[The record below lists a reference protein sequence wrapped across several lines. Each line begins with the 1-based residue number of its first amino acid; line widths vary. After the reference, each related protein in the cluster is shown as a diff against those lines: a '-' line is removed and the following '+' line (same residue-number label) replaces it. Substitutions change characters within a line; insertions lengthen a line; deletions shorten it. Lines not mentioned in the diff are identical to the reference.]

1 MYANDDVM
9 GKTLKKK
16 KKLYQQLR
24 QLVVSTRDISVKA
37 KLQL

>member
-9 GKTLKKK
+9 GKTLKK